1 MSNPA
6 KKSTVL
12 SPEVTEVK
20 RLLRRH
26 RLHSVCESAHCP
38 NIAECF
44 GAKTATFLIMGTACT
59 RNCRFCNIPSTDTPA
74 PLDSTEP
81 DAIAAAAAELNL
93 RYVVITSV
101 TRDDL
106 PDGGARHFAE
116 AIIAVRKRSPATKVE
131 ILTPDFKGDISAL
144 AVIADARPD
153 VFNHNVET
161 VPRLYPTVRP
171 GADYHRS
178 LKILSFMKRHG
189 LVTKS
194 GFMVGLGEE
203 DEEIEAL
210 LRDLAA
216 HGCDIVTIGQY
227 FRPSHAHLPVVRDY
241 DEDEFRKW
249 RAVGIAMNFR
259 EVYTGRFVRSS
270 FHAAEI
276 AEMAGTV
283 RNLRP

>member
-1 MSNPA
+1 MYKSF

-12 SPEVTEVK
+12 SLDVIEVK

-44 GAKTATFLIMGTACT
+44 GAKTATFLIMGATCT
-59 RNCRFCNIPSTDTPA
+59 RHCHFCNIPSTENPA
-74 PLDSTEP
+74 PLDPNEP
-81 DAIAAAAAELNL
+81 EEIAAAAAELGL
-93 RYVVITSV
+93 RYVVVTSV

-106 PDGGARHFAE
+106 SDGGALHFAQTIK
-116 AIIAVRKRSPATKVE
+116 AIRKKSPATKVE
-131 ILTPDFKGDISAL
+131 VLTPDFKGNHAAL
-144 AVIADARPD
+144 GLIAEARPD

-161 VPRLYPTVRP
+161 VPRLYATVRP
-171 GADYHRS
+171 EADYHRS
-178 LKILSFMKRHG
+178 LETISFMKQRG

-203 DEEIEAL
+203 DAEIESL
-210 LRDLAA
+210 LRDLLL

-227 FRPSHAHLPVVRDY
+227 FRPSLAHLPVVRDY
-241 DEDEFRKW
+241 DDGEFTRW
-249 RAVGIAMNFR
+249 RAIGLAMGFG
-259 EVYTGRFVRSS
+259 EVYAGRFVRSS

-276 AEMAGTV
+276 AEQV
-283 RNLRP
+283 RAHRDPGS